1 MARKGGDG
9 KKGDAGKKG
18 VNNYEMVKRGR
29 NR

>member
-1 MARKGGDG
+1 MVRKGGDG
-9 KKGDAGKKG
+9 KKGDDGKKG